1 VRKKRK
7 RAKEIQ
13 LAKFAQFQAVGYS
26 RVEIM
31 EMMGLEEIE
40 FDSLFS
46 RFYDEIERNVS
57 DKTAITVYAEYV
69 AKKNKFVRDLESLK
83 VALQASQWKNPQA
96 YVAAVRT
103 QHEIL
108 DMVIK
113 TGQEMNIIEK
123 RPQELLLIDGQDP
136 REMDSEDLEEKAM
149 EEVREVERLMEESR
163 GKRGKVIALYP
174 KAKASDGE

>member
-1 VRKKRK
+1 
-7 RAKEIQ
+7 
-13 LAKFAQFQAVGYS
+13 
-26 RVEIM
+26 M
-31 EMMGLEEIE
+31 
-40 FDSLFS
+40 
-46 RFYDEIERNVS
+46 
-57 DKTAITVYAEYV
+57 
-69 AKKNKFVRDLESLK
+69 
-83 VALQASQWKNPQA
+83 ALQASQWKNPQA

-123 RPQELLLIDGQDP
+123 RPQELLLNDGQDP

-149 EEVREVERLMEESR
+149 IEVRAAEKMLEASQGKR
-163 GKRGKVIALYP
+163 KRGKVIALYP